1 MQVPF
6 DEDHVSWRGADWR
19 SLGSN
24 VFITTSQGRFAMQ
37 KTRSK
42 FTTFTAIALGL
53 SIAIFFLLVAARGV
67 DDHSMLRSG
76 PEDHVITLAQA
87 VKLIENFR
95 NAPTAPTIKG
105 GYFSRSIFDTIL
117 SQAGCAGVRYY
128 YAKKDDGTATIVLV
142 GVDAAGNDI
151 TQGVLG
157 NESLPCPPYCGAP
170 NDLNR

>member
-1 MQVPF
+1 
-6 DEDHVSWRGADWR
+6 
-19 SLGSN
+19 
-24 VFITTSQGRFAMQ
+24 MQ

-42 FTTFTAIALGL
+42 FAKFTAIALGMSL
-53 SIAIFFLLVAARGV
+53 AIFFLVVAAESV
-67 DDHSMLRSG
+67 DDHRVLTSG
-76 PEDHVITLAQA
+76 PEGHVITLAQA

-95 NAPTAPTIKG
+95 NAPAAPTIKG
-105 GYFSRSIFDTIL
+105 GFFSRSIFDTIL
-117 SQAGCAGVRYY
+117 SQPGCAGVRYY

-142 GVDAAGNDI
+142 GVDAAGNDM